1 MLVNFRIPSLDQMKL
16 ISLIDYT
23 LILIVASNSE
33 GESWNIDVSRHI
45 NATLGSNVTIQCHFT
60 VPTKHYT
67 ESMQVFWK
75 KDEKSK
81 FNTFDNDKNAF
92 IFHPNETFVLE
103 KYRGKTRL
111 MGNKSAG
118 NCSLKIFNIRDN
130 VPNIYVRLIAK
141 GDNYSFSQNSVSIAV
156 TGTTQLTPITQ
167 GQPVGADP
175 ENDLLKHVS
184 ISVPVV
190 AILTIIVVVGIVL
203 GIKHKRSASFIRED
217 SRYYANFSRANQ
229 LQREASCQ
237 KPENSKVSEQK
248 DIEEPVYANI
258 EAHPDQMDQSAD
270 HLDNIYANVDHLKL

>member
-16 ISLIDYT
+16 ISLIDFT

-67 ESMQVFWK
+67 ERMQVFWK

-81 FNTFDNDKNAF
+81 FNTFDNDKKAF

-118 NCSLKIFNIRDN
+118 NCSLKIFNVRDN
-130 VPNIYVRLIAK
+130 VPNIYVRVIAK

-156 TGTTQLTPITQ
+156 TGTTQLTPISQ
-167 GQPVGADP
+167 GQPVGATL

-190 AILTIIVVVGIVL
+190 VILTVIVVVGIVL

-217 SRYYANFSRANQ
+217 SGYYANFSRANQ
-229 LQREASCQ
+229 LQRKASCQ

-258 EAHPDQMDQSAD
+258 EAHPDQMDQSVD
-270 HLDNIYANVDHLKL
+270 HLDNIYGNVDHLKL